1 MRWDAMGCEAYCMGG
16 GCSAWRRKKGGLGL
30 VATCGLHISVVVLSV
45 VVVVGQSLHGT
56 GATAQYRQND
66 RASFVS
72 HQKPH
77 AWLLLSLPT
86 YLPV

>member
-1 MRWDAMGCEAYCMGG
+1 MRSLLYGRWLLCREA
-16 GCSAWRRKKGGLGL
+16 KKGGLDL
-30 VATCGLHISVVVLSV
+30 AATRGLHISLVVLNV

-77 AWLLLSLPT
+77 AWSILLSLPT
-86 YLPV
+86 YLSR